1 MAYGGLTGVVRRTN
15 RATQGGIN
23 VMNRYYEPSF
33 GQAYKAADRFGQI
46 GQMRGE
52 EDEYRDRI
60 RGNLERF
67 GMAGSGSAMA
77 LERTA
82 ARQFGADRFG
92 RTMDANRERFGA
104 FRSLAGQSLQGGLQ
118 SLSQRNQAAYQLA
131 QAKLTQQAQD
141 AARRDQQRAM
151 VGQVVGDVIGTGMD
165 VGMAVATGGLTA
177 PNAIKNFATRAKG
190 YAQGG
195 SNPNADVAQGA
206 QKASAAR
213 VTSAAAAPSMPVPPQ
228 GYRYDQY
235 GNLVPIEDESGLY
248 AFYGN

>member
-1 MAYGGLTGVVRRTN
+1 MAYGGLKGVVRSTN

-131 QAKLTQQAQD
+131 QAKQTQQTQD
-141 AARRDQQRAM
+141 AARRDQQQAM

-195 SNPNADVAQGA
+195 STA
-206 QKASAAR
+206 AS
-213 VTSAAAAPSMPVPPQ
+213 PQ
-228 GYRYDQY
+228 GGGVGPNPTTLGHYNEFGEWVSDEELGKTPNGYYDEN
-235 GNLVPIEDESGLY
+235 GRWVSG
-248 AFYGN
+248 F